1 MRGKWLRASAFLFSA
16 SVPAIM
22 LASGAAA
29 QQSVPMI
36 QIIDPITLLATKTE
50 EKAIDTLAA
59 VSTIRQDQI
68 DRRMATRTSDLF
80 MGMPGVWFQERAD
93 DPGTSIVIRGLQ
105 DFGRVAVNIDG
116 ARQNFQ
122 RTGHNSNGIFYIDP
136 EMIGGI
142 DVIRGPVANIYGSG
156 AIGGVASFRT
166 KDVEDVLKPGQRWGI
181 LTHGM
186 ATDNSGQLLG
196 SAFTA
201 ARVNPNVDFVFG
213 GSLRDRQVQKDARG
227 VDIPNSANDTQSG
240 LAKLTVRPAD
250 GHEVKFSAL
259 GYGAQ
264 FFNGTPNT
272 TRTSTVYDASVLNYV
287 TTLGWKY
294 QKPEDKL
301 FDFDGKVYWTSTM
314 TDLTKVQGTNN
325 AASGRLFA
333 TRSFTVDTTGF
344 DVNNTSRFDTGP
356 FHHAVTYGGD
366 AFRDAVTVTDPTG
379 TGDLFTPNGDRTVSG
394 AFVQWK
400 ANYSTWLEAI
410 SAVRYDSY
418 TLNGGNFSSDGDR
431 FSPKFTLGVT
441 PLPFITFY
449 GTYAE
454 GYRAPAL
461 SEALVTGQHPFLGPG
476 SNFTFLPNTALR
488 AEVGKTKELGVNI
501 KQDNL
506 FTQGDALRIKAN
518 IFRNDVDN
526 FIDQTFVAFGTTA
539 PGGVICTTPP
549 PTPFPPF
556 GGGEC
561 LQYQNV
567 AQARLEGV
575 EFEGTYDAGVAF
587 FGLSASHITGE
598 NVQTGAPLLKIMPD
612 QVTGTVGVRLFDRKV
627 TTSVSIQGV
636 DGKDAADIPRSTSA
650 PFGPVIPP
658 TSAYTLINYYLAY
671 TPHEDLTLMFG
682 IDNLTNEYYARY
694 LDVTTS
700 ATNSVISVNS
710 PGRTYKIGAK
720 IRFGDDFGKS
730 GKS

>member
-1 MRGKWLRASAFLFSA
+1 MRGKWLRASAFLFSTPI
-16 SVPAIM
+16 PAIM

-122 RTGHNSNGIFYIDP
+122 RTGHNANGVFYIDP
-136 EMIGGI
+136 EMIGGV
-142 DVIRGPVANIYGSG
+142 DVVRGPVANIYGSG

-181 LTHGM
+181 LAHGM
-186 ATDNSGQLLG
+186 AADNRGQLLG

-201 ARVNPNVDFVFG
+201 ARVNPNVDFIFG
-213 GSLRDRQVQKDARG
+213 GATRDRQNYRDGNG
-227 VDIPNSANDTQSG
+227 VEVPGSANDTISG
-240 LAKLTVRPAD
+240 LSKLTVRPAD
-250 GHEVKFSAL
+250 GHEVKLSAL
-259 GYGAQ
+259 GYETN
-264 FFNGTPNT
+264 FLNGTPNA
-272 TRTSTVYDASVLNYV
+272 TRTATVYDTSVVNYV

-294 QKPEDKL
+294 QRPEDRL
-301 FDFDGKVYWTSTM
+301 FDFDGEVYWTSTM
-314 TDLTKVQGTNN
+314 TDMMKVQGTNSSS
-325 AASGRLFA
+325 SGNLFT
-333 TRSFTVDTTGF
+333 TRSFSVDTTGF
-344 DVNNTSRFDTGP
+344 DINNTSRFDTGP
-356 FHHAVTYGGD
+356 LRHAVTYGGD
-366 AFRDAVTVTDPTG
+366 AFRDHVTNTDPTG
-379 TGDLFTPNGDRTVSG
+379 TGDLFTPSGERTVSG

-400 ANYSTWLEAI
+400 SNYSTWLETI

-418 TLNGGNFSSDGDR
+418 SLKGGAVSTDGDR
-431 FSPKFTLGVT
+431 LSPKFTLGLT

-454 GYRAPAL
+454 GYRAPAVTESL
-461 SEALVTGQHPFLGPG
+461 ISGTHPQPAPFIFVANPLVRP
-476 SNFTFLPNTALR
+476 
-488 AEVGKTKELGVNI
+488 EVGKTKEFGINI

-506 FTQGDALRIKAN
+506 LTAGDALRIKAN
-518 IFRNDVDN
+518 VFQNDVDD
-526 FIDQTFVAFGTTA
+526 FIELTSVGFGRPLANGALCTVFVFG
-539 PGGVICTTPP
+539 CQ
-549 PTPFPPF
+549 
-556 GGGEC
+556 
-561 LQYQNV
+561 QYQNI
-567 AQARLEGV
+567 ASARIEGF

-587 FGLSASHITGE
+587 FGLSGSHIRGE
-598 NVQTGAPLLKIMPD
+598 NADTGAPLLKIMPD
-612 QVTGTVGVRLFDRKV
+612 QVTGTIGVRLFDRKV

-636 DGKDAADIPRSTSA
+636 EAKGVDDIPRTSSP
-650 PFGPVIPP
+650 PFGPAVPP
-658 TSAYTLINYYLAY
+658 TDAYTLINYHLAY

-682 IDNLTNEYYARY
+682 VDNLLDEYYTRY
-694 LDVTTS
+694 LDVTTGGPTGQTIL
-700 ATNSVISVNS
+700 AVAS
-710 PGRTYKIGAK
+710 PGRTYKVGLK
-720 IRFGDDFGKS
+720 VRFGDGFGS
-730 GKS
+730 